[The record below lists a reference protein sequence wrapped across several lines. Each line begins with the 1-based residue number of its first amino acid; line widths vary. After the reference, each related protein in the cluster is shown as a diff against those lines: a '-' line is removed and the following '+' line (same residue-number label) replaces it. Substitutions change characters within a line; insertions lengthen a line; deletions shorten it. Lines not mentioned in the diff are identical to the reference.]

1 MSQPYRAFVKD
12 ILEPQKYPDLREYSG
27 GPPIPPYDV
36 AGWTLPYQMGVKV
49 REVTS
54 PINGDFVKVDKIE
67 IPKVKISSEGKYGY
81 VLGHNTNNSIIAINR
96 ILKNGYELFFTA
108 DKVNVSGKEYPPG
121 TIIIPS
127 KSGMY
132 GKLQTLS
139 EELSLEFIPLSSP
152 VSGKGY
158 KVRKPKFGMY
168 KPWSANMSEGWNR
181 WLLEKYEFDFKNI
194 LNSEMK
200 AGSLIERYDVIY
212 IPDINAEGIIEGRP
226 EGTVPPAFAKGIGPE
241 GLSNLKEFVKK
252 GGTLIMLD
260 SACELVIGE
269 LGLPVSN
276 VLKGIDS
283 KKFFCPGSILK
294 IEVNNNHLIGFGME
308 SEAGAVFSQ
317 SPAFK
322 VIPSFNIDAETVVKY
337 PNKNPLM
344 SGWIIGED
352 NISDKSAVVN
362 IPYEKGR
369 VILIGFNVINRAQ
382 AYGTF
387 KILFNSIYYGASEL
401 TEMK

>member
-1 MSQPYRAFVKD
+1 
-12 ILEPQKYPDLREYSG
+12 
-27 GPPIPPYDV
+27 
-36 AGWTLPYQMGVKV
+36 
-49 REVTS
+49 
-54 PINGDFVKVDKIE
+54 
-67 IPKVKISSEGKYGY
+67 
-81 VLGHNTNNSIIAINR
+81 
-96 ILKNGYELFFTA
+96 
-108 DKVNVSGKEYPPG
+108 
-121 TIIIPS
+121 
-127 KSGMY
+127 
-132 GKLQTLS
+132 
-139 EELSLEFIPLSSP
+139 
-152 VSGKGY
+152 
-158 KVRKPKFGMY
+158 
-168 KPWSANMSEGWNR
+168 MSEGWNR

-200 AGSLIERYDVIY
+200 AGALIERYDVIY

-382 AYGTF
+382 SCGTF

-401 TEMK
+401 TELR